1 MKEGVGMTE
10 KLPVTVTALTKYIKA
25 KFQADRNLQNILLR
39 GEISNFKRH
48 SSSGHYY
55 FTLKDDGAR
64 IAAVMFQSYNSTIS
78 FQPTDGMQVIVQ
90 GEITV
95 YPGSGSYQIYIRDMQ
110 PDGVGGLFVAYEQ
123 LKKKLSEEGLFD
135 QKFKKKIPSF
145 PSVIGVATSP
155 TGAAVRDIITTI
167 QRRYPIGKIVVFPTL
182 VQGEQ
187 APMSVVKS
195 IETANTLKEID
206 VLIIGRGGG
215 SIEELWAFNDEKV
228 ARAIFESKIPIISA
242 VGHETDTT
250 IADYVADLRAPTPTA
265 AAELV
270 SLSQREIIEQFTV
283 REARLNKTMNTILE
297 RKQAQLKTVQDAYV
311 FRYPNSLLNP
321 KQEEFDRTYEKL
333 QMSMNEIIKSNSN
346 KYKELSST
354 LLIHHPRNRV
364 QLEKQKHH
372 QLYLTLQSEFKRLL
386 TQRQFEMEKAIHT
399 LDALSPLKV
408 MARGY
413 SLAYKEDNELVKSV
427 KQVKDGDRF
436 QLQMTDGKLNCE
448 VLEVKEQ

>member
-1 MKEGVGMTE
+1 MTE
-10 KLPVTVTALTKYIKA
+10 KLPVTVTALTKYLKA
-25 KFQADRNLQNILLR
+25 KFQADRNLQNIMLR

-48 SSSGHYY
+48 SSSGHFY

-64 IAAVMFQSYNSTIS
+64 IAAVMFQSYNSNIA

-95 YPGSGSYQIYIRDMQ
+95 YPQSGSYQIYIRDMQ
-110 PDGVGGLFVAYEQ
+110 PDGVGGLFVAFEQ
-123 LKKKLSEEGLFD
+123 LKKKLLEEGLFD

-167 QRRYPIGKIVVFPTL
+167 QRRYPIGKIIVIPTL
-182 VQGEQ
+182 VQGDG
-187 APMSVVKS
+187 APASVVKS
-195 IETANTLKEID
+195 IETANKLNNID
-206 VLIIGRGGG
+206 VLIVGRGGG

-228 ARAIFESKIPIISA
+228 ARAIFQSKVPIISA

-270 SLSQREIIEQFTV
+270 SLSQREILEQFAV
-283 REARLNKTMNTILE
+283 REARLNKAMNSIFDKKKLQLSTI
-297 RKQAQLKTVQDAYV
+297 QDSYV

-321 KQEEFDRTYEKL
+321 KQEQFDRTLEKL
-333 QMSMNEIIKSNSN
+333 EQSMNEIVKGKSIQ
-346 KYKELSST
+346 YKELTSS
-354 LLIHHPRNRV
+354 LLIHHPSNRV
-364 QLEKQKHH
+364 KLEKQKHE
-372 QLYLTLQSEFKRLL
+372 QLHSSLQKEFNRLI
-386 TQRQFEMEKAIHT
+386 THKQFMMEKVIHT

-413 SLAYKEDNELVKSV
+413 SLAYKENEELVKSV
-427 KQVKDGDRF
+427 KQVTNGDQF
-436 QLQMTDGKLNCE
+436 ELQMTDGKLSCE

>member
-1 MKEGVGMTE
+1 MKEGLCMTE
-10 KLPVTVTALTKYIKA
+10 KLPVTVTALTKYLKA

-64 IAAVMFQSYNSTIS
+64 IAAVMFQSYNANIA

-90 GEITV
+90 GEINV

-123 LKKKLSEEGLFD
+123 LKKKLLEEGLFD

-145 PSVIGVATSP
+145 PSVIGVVTSP

-167 QRRYPIGKIVVFPTL
+167 QRRYPIGKIVVIPTL
-182 VQGEQ
+182 VQGEG
-187 APMSVVKS
+187 AKASIVKS
-195 IETANTLKEID
+195 IETAGKMKEID
-206 VLIIGRGGG
+206 VLIVGRGGG
-215 SIEELWAFNDEKV
+215 SIEELWAFNEEIV

-270 SLSQREIIEQFTV
+270 SLSQREILEQFTV
-283 REARLNKTMNTILE
+283 RKSRLNKAMDTIIE
-297 RKQAQLKTVQDAYV
+297 RKQAQLKAVQDAYV
-311 FRYPNSLLNP
+311 FRYPNSLFHP
-321 KQEEFDRTYEKL
+321 KQEQFDRINERLHT
-333 QMSMNEIIKSNSN
+333 SINEIVKTKIN
-346 KYKELSST
+346 KHKELNSS
-354 LLIHHPRNRV
+354 LLIHHPSNRV
-364 QLEKQKHH
+364 QLEKQKHQ
-372 QLYLTLQSEFKRLL
+372 QLHMALQKEFNRLI
-386 TQRQFEMEKAIHT
+386 TQKKFEMERVVHT

-413 SLAYKEDNELVKSV
+413 SLAYKNDNELMKSV
-427 KQVKDGDRF
+427 KQAKSGDRF

-448 VLEVKEQ
+448 VLEVKGE

>member
-167 QRRYPIGKIVVFPTL
+167 QRRYPIGKIVVIPTL

>member
-1 MKEGVGMTE
+1 MTE

>member
-1 MKEGVGMTE
+1 MKEGKGMTE
-10 KLPVTVTALTKYIKA
+10 KLPVTVTALTKYLKA

-48 SSSGHYY
+48 SASGHYY

-64 IAAVMFQSYNSTIS
+64 IAAVMFQSYNSSIA

-95 YPGSGSYQIYIRDMQ
+95 YPQSGSYQIYIREMQ

-123 LKKKLSEEGLFD
+123 LKKKLLEEGLFD

-167 QRRYPIGKIVVFPTL
+167 QRRYPIGKIIVIPTL
-182 VQGEQ
+182 VQGEG
-187 APMSVVKS
+187 APSSVVKS
-195 IETANTLKEID
+195 IETANRLKDID
-206 VLIIGRGGG
+206 VLIVGRGGG

-228 ARAIFESKIPIISA
+228 ARAIFKSDIPIISA

-270 SLSQREIIEQFTV
+270 SLSQREILEQFTV
-283 REARLNKTMNTILE
+283 RETRLIKSINTIYE
-297 RKQAQLKTVQDAYV
+297 RKNAQLKALQDAYV

-321 KQEEFDRTYEKL
+321 KHELFDRTIERL
-333 QMSMNEIIKSNSN
+333 QATINEVIHSNSI
-346 KYKELSST
+346 KYKELVSS
-354 LLIHHPRNRV
+354 LLIHHPSNRIK
-364 QLEKQKHH
+364 LEKQKHQ
-372 QLYLTLQSEFKRLL
+372 QLHMNLQNEFNRLF
-386 TQRQFEMEKAIHT
+386 TKKQFEMEKVVHT

-413 SLAYKEDNELVKSV
+413 SLAYNEKQELLKSV
-427 KQVKDGDRF
+427 YQVNKGDHF
-436 QLQMTDGKLNCE
+436 QLQMTNGKVNCE